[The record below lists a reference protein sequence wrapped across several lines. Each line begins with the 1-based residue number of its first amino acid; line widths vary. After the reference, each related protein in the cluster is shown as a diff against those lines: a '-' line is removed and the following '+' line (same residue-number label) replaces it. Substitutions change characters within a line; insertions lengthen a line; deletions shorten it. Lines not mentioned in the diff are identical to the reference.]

1 MSIENE
7 LGRIADALYLI
18 AGSFDAASAVIN
30 RVETGAGTKEE
41 AAGAETKAADVE
53 AKAADVEA
61 KEKTV
66 EEKASK
72 TEPPSLDD
80 VVAALQKYIKA
91 NGRDAAVEL
100 LGKFGAKRASDIDE
114 GKRADFVREAG

>member
-7 LGRIADALYLI
+7 LGRIASALELI
-18 AGSFDAASAVIN
+18 AGSFDAASAVVN
-30 RVETGAGTKEE
+30 RVEVK
-41 AAGAETKAADVE
+41 AETKAADVE
-53 AKAADVEA
+53 T
-61 KEKTV
+61 KEKAV

-114 GKRADFVREAG
+114 DKRADFVKEAS

>member
-1 MSIENE
+1 MSIEKD
-7 LGRIADALYLI
+7 LARIADALEKI
-18 AGSFDAASAVIN
+18 AASFEGASAVIN
-30 RVETGAGTKEE
+30 RSGP
-41 AAGAETKAADVE
+41 ETKAADVE
-53 AKAADVEA
+53 T

-66 EEKASK
+66 EEKASTTTG

-100 LGKFGAKRASDIDE
+100 LDKFGAKRASDIDE
-114 GKRADFVREAG
+114 SKRADFVKEAS